1 MLRNNWRQSHCLEF
15 RFDIMSI
22 ETSDIVLKIYID
34 RHKEYDVNTLIT
46 AAIKSSM
53 KFIFRY

>member
-34 RHKEYDVNTLIT
+34 RHKEYDVNTLIP
-46 AAIKSSM
+46 AVNKSSM

>member
-1 MLRNNWRQSHCLEF
+1 MLRNNWRQSQCLEF

-34 RHKEYDVNTLIT
+34 RHKEYDVNTLIP